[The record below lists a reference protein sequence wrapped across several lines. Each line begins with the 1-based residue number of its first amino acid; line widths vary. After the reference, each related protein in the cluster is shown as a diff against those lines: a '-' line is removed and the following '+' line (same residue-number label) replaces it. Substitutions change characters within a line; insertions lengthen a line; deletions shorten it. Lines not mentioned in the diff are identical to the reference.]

1 MFLYKYKKKCLPLL
15 KTAVFQDYI
24 CSRTIRLGPN
34 SSAQKS
40 KRSHPGTQILSQIS
54 EDGEGNRGQMLH
66 ICPGS
71 PPPPLGLNID
81 RCIILKTEKHSINCF
96 TYLKIGSINSR
107 CSGNEPALLPRT
119 LFSGRETGHERAAE
133 IEPNLKSAQYKICKA
148 KYEYFEI
155 KYLYLFYIYFFY
167 LFDFFHYYYYIPLP
181 V

>member
-15 KTAVFQDYI
+15 KTAVFQDYT

-34 SSAQKS
+34 SSAQRS
-40 KRSHPGTQILSQIS
+40 KRPHPGTQILGQIP

-66 ICPGS
+66 LCPGS

-81 RCIILKTEKHSINCF
+81 RCIILKTDKHSINCF
-96 TYLKIGSINSR
+96 TYLK
-107 CSGNEPALLPRT
+107 
-119 LFSGRETGHERAAE
+119 
-133 IEPNLKSAQYKICKA
+133 SAQYKICKV

>member
-40 KRSHPGTQILSQIS
+40 KRSHPGTQILSQIP

-71 PPPPLGLNID
+71 PPPPPLGLNID
-81 RCIILKTEKHSINCF
+81 RCIILKTDKHSINCF
-96 TYLKIGSINSR
+96 TY
-107 CSGNEPALLPRT
+107 
-119 LFSGRETGHERAAE
+119 
-133 IEPNLKSAQYKICKA
+133 LKSAQYKICKA

-167 LFDFFHYYYYIPLP
+167 LFDSFHYYYYIPLP
-181 V
+181 I

>member
-40 KRSHPGTQILSQIS
+40 KRSHPGTQILSQIP

-81 RCIILKTEKHSINCF
+81 RCIILKTDKHSINCF
-96 TYLKIGSINSR
+96 TYLK
-107 CSGNEPALLPRT
+107 
-119 LFSGRETGHERAAE
+119 
-133 IEPNLKSAQYKICKA
+133 SAQYKICKG

-167 LFDFFHYYYYIPLP
+167 LFDFFSLLLLYTPTGIATR
-181 V
+181 

>member
-40 KRSHPGTQILSQIS
+40 KRPHPGTQILSQIP

-71 PPPPLGLNID
+71 PPPPPLGLNID
-81 RCIILKTEKHSINCF
+81 RCITFYNIRVVRNFKLRDLDIRVNLFFKLLLLLLCMYFCVEPTYISSGENKT
-96 TYLKIGSINSR
+96 
-107 CSGNEPALLPRT
+107 
-119 LFSGRETGHERAAE
+119 
-133 IEPNLKSAQYKICKA
+133 
-148 KYEYFEI
+148 
-155 KYLYLFYIYFFY
+155 
-167 LFDFFHYYYYIPLP
+167 
-181 V
+181 

>member
-40 KRSHPGTQILSQIS
+40 KRSHPGTQILSQIP

-71 PPPPLGLNID
+71 PPPLGLNID
-81 RCIILKTEKHSINCF
+81 RCIILKTDKHSINCF
-96 TYLKIGSINSR
+96 TY
-107 CSGNEPALLPRT
+107 
-119 LFSGRETGHERAAE
+119 
-133 IEPNLKSAQYKICKA
+133 LKSAQYKICKA